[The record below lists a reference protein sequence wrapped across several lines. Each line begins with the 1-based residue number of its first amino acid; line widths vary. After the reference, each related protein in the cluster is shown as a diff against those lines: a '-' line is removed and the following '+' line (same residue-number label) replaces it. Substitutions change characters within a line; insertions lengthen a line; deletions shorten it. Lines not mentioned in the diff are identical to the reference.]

1 MFMVKDSARNLS
13 NFQNNSELMTNNPAL
28 FLSTKELISRGSTE
42 NGKIVTQ
49 INQFR
54 KNTKKLIFGFGKT
67 KNRDSINLINVAK
80 QLHKSMDD
88 HIIGKIS
95 ENDFQNQDSPTY
107 DNSGSTAEAKK
118 LLDDYKLYSSQN
130 KSKLKL
136 DRSVNLLKLVNQKS
150 GKVFNH
156 NRSTDDCKFPKPY
169 FLKERKI
176 CNITPSK

>member
-1 MFMVKDSARNLS
+1 
-13 NFQNNSELMTNNPAL
+13 MTNNPAI

-95 ENDFQNQDSPTY
+95 EKDFQKQESPTY

-118 LLDDYKLYSSQN
+118 LLDGYKRYSSN
-130 KSKLKL
+130 CKSKIKI
-136 DRSVNLLKLVNQKS
+136 DRSVNLLKLVNQNS
-150 GKVFNH
+150 CKVFNH
-156 NRSTDDCKFPKPY
+156 NRSTNDIKPNKPY

-176 CNITPSK
+176 